1 MGKLAGTDGVIDRSQ
16 DARHSVGPSGRL
28 KAAVLFGTRV
38 ADPILASGHL
48 RLRQQAGHMIASD
61 PIARTYKALATEGPS
76 TYGSP
81 PLRRGSGD
89 ERKQAAIQPQLI
101 SLWRPDRAGAPA
113 KEQPLHRPC

>member
-1 MGKLAGTDGVIDRSQ
+1 MIDRSQ

-81 PLRRGSGD
+81 LPRGRT
-89 ERKQAAIQPQLI
+89 EQEAIQAHLI
-101 SLWRPDRAGAPA
+101 SL
-113 KEQPLHRPC
+113 